1 MKKKNLILISVLSA
15 LLIFPSCE
23 KDDDGPGSDSVSEYS
38 SSVNNVYDAQY
49 NFIVKNQEF
58 ETVDFTSMPIEDVK
72 PYVDEYIA
80 SAQQY
85 LDALNH
91 IVEFENNKKSS
102 AKNLLDGPDCSLLDF
117 VPTLDNGLGPGL
129 VKSVGDIVK
138 KNNEEMAQIQ
148 KDWEDGLISAN
159 EYYEAVGKLPQKNGG
174 KALGLGVG
182 AIMGTGAAIVTGA
195 VVGTAT
201 APAIATIAIVGGTVG
216 VLTTWYANWT
226 MNNKDG
232 DPQYFM
238 LTGKT
243 EVGGSIPLNM
253 FGANANIVVSIDGY
267 APVAIANFK
276 LPDGGINK
284 TIEID
289 AVKLED
295 ADWGGSTEVCL
306 YEEPMTASSCT
317 EVQFVSGSPSP
328 SDPGPGE
335 GVTVTATLVPPVAD
349 CSISFSIVGTDG
361 YSNSATNNSDVG
373 GQATF
378 YIPGG
383 DEGVVDNV
391 TITSSNGKTYT
402 VTYVF

>member
-1 MKKKNLILISVLSA
+1 MKKNTLILISVLSV
-15 LLIFPSCE
+15 LLIFPTCQ
-23 KDDDGPGSDSVSEYS
+23 KDDDGPGNDSVQGFS
-38 SSVNNVYDAQY
+38 SSINNVYDAQY

-58 ETVDFTSMPIEDVK
+58 ETVDFTSMPIDDVK
-72 PYVDEYIA
+72 PYVDEYVA
-80 SAQQY
+80 SAQKY
-85 LDALNH
+85 LDALNQ
-91 IVEFENNKKSS
+91 IVEFEQKTKSTS
-102 AKNLLDGPDCSLLDF
+102 KHFIDGPDCSLVDF
-117 VPTLDNGLGPGL
+117 VPTLDNGIGPGL
-129 VKSVGDIVK
+129 VKGVGDIVK
-138 KNNEEMAQIQ
+138 KNNEEMAQIHQ
-148 KDWEDGLISAN
+148 DWKDGLIDDN
-159 EYYEAVGKLPQKNGG
+159 EYLEKTGKLPQKNGG
-174 KALGLGVG
+174 KALALGVG

-195 VVGTAT
+195 VVGTVT
-201 APAIATIAIVGGTVG
+201 APAIATIAVVGGAVG
-216 VLTTWYANWT
+216 VLTTWYASWT

-243 EVGGSIPLNM
+243 EVGGSIPLTM
-253 FGANANIVVSIDGY
+253 FGDNSNIVVSIDGH
-267 APVAIANFK
+267 APVAIQNFM
-276 LPDGGINK
+276 LPAGGINK

-295 ADWGGSTEVCL
+295 AEWGGSTEVCL

-361 YSNSATNNSDVG
+361 YSNSATNTSNAS

-383 DEGVVDNV
+383 AAGVVDNV

>member
-1 MKKKNLILISVLSA
+1 MKKNVFISILVVSVL
-15 LLIFPSCE
+15 LLFQFCDKSNTT
-23 KDDDGPGSDSVSEYS
+23 PGTDSVEGFSA
-38 SSVNNVYDAQY
+38 SVNNVYDAQY

-58 ETVDFTSMPIEDVK
+58 ETIDFTTLPINEVK

-85 LDALNH
+85 LDALNK
-91 IVEFENNKKSS
+91 IVEFEQNAKSS
-102 AKNLLDGPDCSLLDF
+102 PKNFNNGPDCSAYDF
-117 VPTLDNGLGPGL
+117 VPTLDNGVGIGL
-129 VKSVGDIVK
+129 VKGVGDIIK
-138 KNNEEMAQIQ
+138 KNKEEMDQIQ
-148 KDWEDGLISAN
+148 KDWEDGIIDDN
-159 EYYEAVGKLPQKNGG
+159 EYYKETGKLPQKNGG
-174 KALGLGVG
+174 KALALGVG

-195 VVGTAT
+195 VVGTVT
-201 APAIATIAIVGGTVG
+201 APAIATIAVVGGAVG
-216 VLTTWYANWT
+216 ILTTWYATWT

-232 DPQYFM
+232 DQQNFM

-243 EVGGSIPLNM
+243 EVGGAIPLTM
-253 FGANANIVVSIDGY
+253 FGDNANVVVSIDGH
-267 APVAIANFK
+267 APVAIPNFK
-276 LPDGGINK
+276 LPAGGINK

-295 ADWGGSTEVCL
+295 AEWGGSTEVCL
-306 YEEPMTASSCT
+306 YEEPMTASTCA

-361 YSNSATNNSDVG
+361 YSNSATNTSNAS

-383 DEGVVDNV
+383 AAGVVDNV
-391 TITSSNGKTYT
+391 TITSINGKTYT

>member
-1 MKKKNLILISVLSA
+1 MKKNLILSVLVVS
-15 LLIFPSCE
+15 LLLFFHSCD
-23 KDDDGPGSDSVSEYS
+23 KSDTTPGTDSVEGFS
-38 SSVNNVYDAQY
+38 SSINDVYDAQY
-49 NFIVKNQEF
+49 DFIVKNQEF
-58 ETVDFTSMPIEDVK
+58 ETIDFTTLPIDEVK

-80 SAQQY
+80 SAEKY
-85 LDALNH
+85 LEALNK
-91 IVEFENNKKSS
+91 IVESEQNTKSS
-102 AKNLLDGPDCSLLDF
+102 SKSFNDGPECSAYDF
-117 VPTLDNGLGPGL
+117 IPTLDNGLGPGL
-129 VKSVGDIVK
+129 VKGVGDIVK
-138 KNNEEMAQIQ
+138 KNKEEMDQIQ
-148 KDWEDGLISAN
+148 KDWEDGIIDDN
-159 EYYEAVGKLPQKNGG
+159 EYYEETGKLPQKNGG
-174 KALGLGVG
+174 KALALGVG

-195 VVGTAT
+195 VVGTVT
-201 APAIATIAIVGGTVG
+201 APAIATIAVVGGTVG
-216 VLTTWYANWT
+216 VLTTWYASWT

-232 DPQYFM
+232 DPQNFM

-243 EVGGSIPLNM
+243 EVGGSIPLTM
-253 FGANANIVVSIDGY
+253 FGDNANVVVSVDGY
-267 APVAIANFK
+267 APVSIPNFK
-276 LPDGGINK
+276 LPAGGINK

-295 ADWGGSTEVCL
+295 AEWGGSTEVCL
-306 YEEPMTASSCT
+306 YEEPMTASSCV

-335 GVTVTATLVPPVAD
+335 GVTVTATLIPTVAD

-361 YSNSATNNSDVG
+361 YSNSATNNSDAG

-383 DEGVVDNV
+383 AAGVVDNV

>member
-1 MKKKNLILISVLSA
+1 MKKNTLILISVLSA

-23 KDDDGPGSDSVSEYS
+23 KDDDGPGSDSVEGFS

-58 ETVDFTSMPIEDVK
+58 ETANFSDMPIDEIK
-72 PYVDEYIA
+72 PFVDEYIV
-80 SAQQY
+80 SAEQY
-85 LDALNH
+85 LEALNH
-91 IVEFENNKKSS
+91 IVEFEQNTKSL
-102 AKNLLDGPDCSLLDF
+102 KGFYDGPECSAYDF
-117 VPTLDNGLGPGL
+117 IPTLDNGVGPGL
-129 VKSVGDIVK
+129 VKGVGDIIK
-138 KNNEEMAQIQ
+138 LNKEEMDQIQ

-159 EYYEAVGKLPQKNGG
+159 EYKEKVGKLPQKNGG

-182 AIMGTGAAIVTGA
+182 AIMGTGAAVVTGA

-201 APAIATIAIVGGTVG
+201 LPAIATIAVVGGAVG
-216 VLTTWYANWT
+216 VVTTWYANWT
-226 MNNKDG
+226 MSNKDG
-232 DPQYFM
+232 EPQSFM

-243 EVGGSIPLNM
+243 EVGGVIPLSM
-253 FGANANIVVSIDGY
+253 FGDNANVVISVDGY
-267 APVAIANFK
+267 APVALNNFE
-276 LPDGGINK
+276 LPAAGINK
-284 TIEID
+284 TIEIEG
-289 AVKLED
+289 VKIED
-295 ADWGGSTEVCL
+295 ADMGGSTQVCL

-317 EVQFVSGSPSP
+317 EVQFVSGTPSP
-328 SDPGPGE
+328 IDPGPGE

-361 YSNSATNNSDVG
+361 YSNSATNNSNAG

-383 DEGVVDNV
+383 AAGVVDNV